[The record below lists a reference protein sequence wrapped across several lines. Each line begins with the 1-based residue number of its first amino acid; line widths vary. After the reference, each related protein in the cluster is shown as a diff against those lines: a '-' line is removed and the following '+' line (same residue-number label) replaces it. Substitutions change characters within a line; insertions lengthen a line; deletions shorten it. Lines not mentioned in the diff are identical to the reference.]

1 MSSALR
7 HSMKAI
13 PAIAIAMTVA
23 VLPARA
29 QAPEALVEAAK
40 AEGSAT
46 VYTNI
51 DPGIMQ
57 SLSEAFEEKYGVRI
71 EVQRQGSS
79 ALAQRFMAEDQSGN
93 SLADVYYSTDR
104 GFHEDRA
111 ADGKFAALDE
121 VPGLAEWPEK
131 AKQKGMVT
139 VGYNPYSIVWNK
151 TLFPEGLKSWE
162 DLVNP
167 KLAGKIML
175 TDPRSGVTSNQFYK
189 MLRDLYGDEFLQKL
203 GKMATYSQSA
213 VPGIQQ
219 VAGGAQTVY
228 APGIHQVIVGLV
240 KNGAP
245 LDESFP
251 SPTISSDN
259 MISLVAKA
267 PHPNAGKLFISFLLT
282 PEAQS
287 LNNPDGFSPI
297 EGVPNTRKMPDV
309 RVIDPRA
316 AKAESDAM
324 YRLMGL

>member
-1 MSSALR
+1 MSSAIR
-7 HSMKAI
+7 HAMKAI
-13 PAIAIAMTVA
+13 PALAVTMIVA
-23 VLPARA
+23 VAPAGA
-29 QAPEALVEAAK
+29 QTSEALIKAAK

-46 VYTNI
+46 IYTNI

-57 SLSEAFEEKYGVRI
+57 NLSDAFERKYGVRI
-71 EVQRQGSS
+71 DVQRQGSS

-111 ADGKFAALDE
+111 TDGKFAALDT
-121 VPGLAEWPEK
+121 VPGVSGWPDK

-151 TLFPEGLKSWE
+151 TAYPEGLKSWS

-167 KLAGKIML
+167 KLAGKVML

-228 APGIHQVIVGLV
+228 APGIHQVVVGLV

-245 LDESFP
+245 LEESFP

-259 MISLVAKA
+259 IISLVTKA
-267 PHPNAGKLFISFLLT
+267 PHADAGKLFISFLLT
-282 PEAQS
+282 PEAQA

-297 EGVPNTRKMPDV
+297 EGVPNTRKMPEV

-316 AKAESDAM
+316 AKAEADAM
-324 YRLMGL
+324 YKLMGL